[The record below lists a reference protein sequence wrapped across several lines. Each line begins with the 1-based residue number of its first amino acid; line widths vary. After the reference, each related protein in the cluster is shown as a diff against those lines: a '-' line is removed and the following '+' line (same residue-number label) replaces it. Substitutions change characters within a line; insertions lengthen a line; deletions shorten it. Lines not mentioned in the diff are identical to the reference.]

1 MIGVVAL
8 HEFLAAV
15 MRRSFVWMTL
25 GMPVIFVA
33 YIGLVMGIGRL
44 AAADEVSRRNSLPVG
59 LVDEVEPAGAE
70 THFRPFAT
78 VQDAQN
84 ALRAKEI
91 ASFVVLPPDYV
102 QRGVYTV
109 YVREYRWF
117 GANRDDRIAR
127 HVHERLLARA
137 GVDPTLL
144 QRTQKPPEVITF
156 ELAEDGQF
164 LQVDLQARLAAFFIP
179 VATTA
184 GLVFALAMNAS
195 LLLASVVEDKENK
208 MMDVL
213 LSSTRADDLL
223 FGKVLGIVSAGVLQL
238 VVWGA
243 MMGLVAVVLASMLPA
258 GDLLGQLS
266 ISRLPLAIC
275 FALLAFLF
283 YGVLLVGLGSFGSSF
298 RDSQQLSVIIIML
311 PMIPFVAFP
320 LFLSDANGPV
330 PRMLSYLPPTVAP
343 AMVLRLAAGPVAWQ
357 EVIFTLLLL
366 ALSIVVAVK
375 VSARLFRAG
384 TLLYG
389 KRADVITI
397 ARSLWEPM

>member
-33 YIGLVMGIGRL
+33 YLALVAGIGRL
-44 AAADEVSRRNSLPVG
+44 AAADELSRRNSLPVG
-59 LVDEVEPAGAE
+59 LVDEAAPMGAE
-70 THFRPFAT
+70 THFRPFPS
-78 VQDAQN
+78 VQAAQD
-84 ALRAKEI
+84 ALRAGEI
-91 ASFVVLPPDYV
+91 ATFVVLPPDYV
-102 QRGVYTV
+102 QRGAYTA

-117 GANRDDRIAR
+117 GSTRDDRIAR
-127 HVHERLLARA
+127 HVHERLLARS
-137 GVDPTLL
+137 GVDPALL
-144 QRTQKPPEVITF
+144 QRTQRSPEVTTF

-164 LQVDLQARLAAFFIP
+164 LEVDLQSRLAAFVIP
-179 VATTA
+179 VATTV

-213 LSSTRADDLL
+213 LSSTKADDLL
-223 FGKVLGIVSAGVLQL
+223 FGKVLGIVSAGLLQIL
-238 VVWGA
+238 VWGVL
-243 MMGLVAVVLASMLPA
+243 LVALGLAVASMFPVMDVLGA
-258 GDLLGQLS
+258 LSWSRMLLALG
-266 ISRLPLAIC
+266 

-283 YGVLLVGLGSFGSSF
+283 YGVMLVGLGSFGSSF
-298 RDSQQLSVIIIML
+298 RDSQQLAVIIIML

-320 LFLSDANGPV
+320 LFLSDPNGPV
-330 PRMLSYLPPTVAP
+330 PRVMSYLPPTTAP
-343 AMVLRLAAGPVAWQ
+343 AMVLRLAAGPIAWQ
-357 EVIFTLLLL
+357 EVVFTLLLL
-366 ALSIVVAVK
+366 GLSVVVAVQ
-375 VSARLFRAG
+375 VSAKLFRTG

-397 ARSLWEPM
+397 VRSLWEPM